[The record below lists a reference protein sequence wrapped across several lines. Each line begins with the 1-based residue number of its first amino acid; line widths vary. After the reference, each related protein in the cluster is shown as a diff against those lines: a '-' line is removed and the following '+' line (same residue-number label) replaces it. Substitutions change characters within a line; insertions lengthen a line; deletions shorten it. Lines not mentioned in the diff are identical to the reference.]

1 MKVIDQVFQYL
12 QGQGLQPKKD
22 EDGDILF
29 KYNQLTFIY
38 HEAEDDEGY
47 FRMSLP
53 AIFEV
58 TEDNRE
64 AVLEACNQMNK
75 TMKLSKT
82 ILPNDTV
89 WVSFEIFIDRDPE
102 WNEIIPRALHVL
114 MDTRDEFF
122 DVIG

>member
-1 MKVIDQVFQYL
+1 
-12 QGQGLQPKKD
+12 
-22 EDGDILF
+22 
-29 KYNQLTFIY
+29 
-38 HEAEDDEGY
+38 
-47 FRMSLP
+47 
-53 AIFEV
+53 
-58 TEDNRE
+58 
-64 AVLEACNQMNK
+64 MNK

-89 WVSFEIFIDRDPE
+89 WISFEIFIDRDPE